1 MVQLESVFLEDAKMA
16 GLVRSGCG
24 CKIKVKF
31 LILVKV
37 YSKKGR
43 NDFEKQCFYVNDW
56 TPVL

>member
-1 MVQLESVFLEDAKMA
+1 MVQLESVFLEDGKMA

-43 NDFEKQCFYVNDW
+43 NDFEKQCFYVND
-56 TPVL
+56 